1 MFFLSNINF
10 TKFISTLEDK
20 RMNLEE
26 FESQY
31 RDNME
36 RTLNE
41 IQTVILSLAQV
52 QNQILEIGNSI
63 QNLSQNVEEFIMQ
76 QKSE

>member
-1 MFFLSNINF
+1 
-10 TKFISTLEDK
+10 
-20 RMNLEE
+20 MNLEE